1 MLAKLEA
8 ASDDTSRTMQESI
21 EGKIVDLQS
30 QLRLVRDQRETGVV
44 PQKAVMPSQGGR
56 GGRGSFVVGAEVE
69 LLHITR
75 PITRP
80 GAGVEGSPKIAG
92 VLAEV
97 VVEVE
102 VDQGQVPD
110 I

>member
-1 MLAKLEA
+1 MGV
-8 ASDDTSRTMQESI
+8 
-21 EGKIVDLQS
+21 EG
-30 QLRLVRDQRETGVV
+30 
-44 PQKAVMPSQGGR
+44 
-56 GGRGSFVVGAEVE
+56 VGAALWVGVEVE

-75 PITRP
+75 PIMLP
-80 GAGVEGSPKIAG
+80 GAGVEGSPKMAG
-92 VLAEV
+92 VLAAV

>member
-1 MLAKLEA
+1 MLFLKKQWYQVRGVEGVGA
-8 ASDDTSRTMQESI
+8 ASW
-21 EGKIVDLQS
+21 V
-30 QLRLVRDQRETGVV
+30 GV
-44 PQKAVMPSQGGR
+44 
-56 GGRGSFVVGAEVE
+56 EVE

-75 PITRP
+75 PIMLP

-97 VVEVE
+97 EVE
-102 VDQGQVPD
+102 VDQGQVPY